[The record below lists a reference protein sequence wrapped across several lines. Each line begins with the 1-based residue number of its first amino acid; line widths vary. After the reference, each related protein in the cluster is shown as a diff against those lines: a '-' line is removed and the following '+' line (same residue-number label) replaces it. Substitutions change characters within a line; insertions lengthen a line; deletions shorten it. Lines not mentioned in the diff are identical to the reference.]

1 MKSTFSLSF
10 FLKRTVRNK
19 NGEMPIIGRIT
30 VNGNAVEFRP
40 HLSIKSELWSVAK
53 GKAIGRSA
61 EIVQL
66 NTMLNSI
73 RKVISAHYQ
82 TLSAEDGYVTA

>member
-1 MKSTFSLSF
+1 MWWSF
-10 FLKRTVRNK
+10 
-19 NGEMPIIGRIT
+19 
-30 VNGNAVEFRP
+30 AP
-40 HLSIKSELWSVAK
+40 HLSIKSELRSVAK

-82 TLSAEDGYVTA
+82 TLFAEDG